1 MTAPPGTDPAGA
13 ELLALIHCDLGSVVR
28 ARSLPMEDLEREA
41 HLSAGW
47 VPSAQARPPLGPSA
61 KSNPFGSRGDMRLLA
76 DRDTL
81 AIVGAEEGSSALG
94 LVICDLV
101 ETTGKP
107 WDCCPRAFLRE
118 TLGELEQELG
128 CTAWGSFEHEFQL
141 LLDIPAGPPLSLE
154 AQRVVDPFPGKA
166 MAALAEAGL
175 KPERFLAERSPHQF
189 EIPVAPAR
197 GLASA
202 DHSVLLREVLREVAR
217 RQKIRVSFVPLLDPS
232 EQGNGVHIHLSLRDA
247 TGGYPFYDPERPACL
262 SEPGARFAA
271 GILAHARAL
280 TALTAP
286 SPVSFARLRPGR
298 RSAGAACLG
307 ERNRETMLRIPPL
320 LSFSPDH
327 QHAAQMRLEYRGAD
341 AAANPYLALGA
352 LIHAGLWGIREE
364 LDPPEILDRDP
375 AGLAPNEAKRF
386 GVGALPASLE
396 EALQALDENEVARGW
411 LPSRLYELYVGV
423 KRAEIEAAAG
433 QELEETCRRYAAV
446 Y

>member
-1 MTAPPGTDPAGA
+1 MPPQSDPASA

-28 ARSLPMEDLEREA
+28 ARSLPVKDLEREA

-47 VPSAQARPPLGPSA
+47 VPSAQARPPLGSSP
-61 KSNPFGSRGDMRLLA
+61 KSNPFHSCGDMRLLA

-81 AIVGAEEGSSALG
+81 AIVAAEEGSSALG
-94 LVICDLV
+94 LVICDVV
-101 ETTGKP
+101 ETHGKP

-118 TLGELEQELG
+118 ALGELQRELG

-154 AQRVVDPFPGKA
+154 AQRLVDPFPAKA

-175 KPERFLAERSPHQF
+175 EPEGFLAERSSHQF

-197 GLASA
+197 GMASA
-202 DHSVLLREVLREVAR
+202 DRSVLLRQVLREVAR
-217 RQKIRVSFVPLLDPS
+217 RQKIGVSFVPLLDPS

-247 TGGYPFYDPERPACL
+247 NGDYPFYDPERPACL
-262 SEPGARFAA
+262 SELGARFAA

-298 RSAGAACLG
+298 RSASAACLG
-307 ERNRETMLRIPPL
+307 ERNRETLLRIPPL
-320 LSFSPDH
+320 LSLSPDH
-327 QHAAQMRLEYRGAD
+327 EYAAQMRLEYRGAD

-352 LIHAGLWGIREE
+352 LIHAGVWGIREE
-364 LDPPEILDRDP
+364 LGPPEILDRDP
-375 AGLAPNEAKRF
+375 ARLTPSEAKRF
-386 GVGALPASLE
+386 GVGALPTSLE
-396 EALQALDENEVARGW
+396 EALEALDQNEVARGW
-411 LPSRLYELYVGV
+411 LPPRLYELYVGV
-423 KRAEIEAAAG
+423 KRAEIEATAG